1 MKSQDRKPPRLARKF
16 FHWYCSA
23 DLKESIDGDLE
34 ERFYENLRD
43 KGPFRAQTAYW
54 MDVVRLM
61 NRYTLKNKS
70 GSGKAAALHTLR
82 NNLIHSYRFLQRH
95 KHYAFINL
103 CGLSLGLAV
112 TLIISFFIQKELSYD
127 RFFEQSERV
136 LRINNIYTDEQGNV
150 FSLANSSPAFAREFQ
165 KSIPAYQKTT
175 RMRYT
180 MRAHLTH
187 GDASFYEDKGYY
199 ADSLFLEVLP
209 YELLAGD
216 PSRALDEPNSI
227 LITEAMALK
236 YFKSSKPIGKLLTF
250 NGDHPLRVTGILAPL
265 PDNSHLDF
273 DFLISFSTYQVPA
286 DYASDLTSWS
296 WAGFLTYALVA
307 PDTDIPDLT
316 DQTNQLIAAQFG
328 PGGMQITAHLQPL
341 HDIYLGSSRF
351 PDDLN
356 SGLRSGSQF
365 SVYILTI
372 IAVLILAISGFNYA
386 NLSASL
392 SLQRGKEMGIRK
404 VMGANNHSIRWQLF
418 TDALMITTASLAF
431 AYFLIWVAKDL
442 PLLADWGMS
451 YEFPQALRLLPQVF
465 VASIGFALLISTY
478 PALLFS
484 KMPTA
489 SAIKNKLKNFKGGNL
504 TRRALVSIQFC
515 ITLGLIS
522 AALVI
527 KDQLH
532 FISQQNLGID
542 KESVLTV
549 RILPEDMNRHY
560 STLKSALEQN
570 ANIVQVTRN
579 ERLIGDPWP
588 VNMVQLA
595 GQTAAQAKQVVGNQV
610 GLGYLETIGGSM
622 KSGRFFS
629 PDLPADLTNSIVIN
643 QATADLLELE
653 DPVGKEVLFFS
664 NNGPRRIIGV
674 MEDFHF
680 SSLHQEISP
689 MVLIMP
695 FIDLDNITIR
705 VSKGNLSEK
714 VATIEQVWNEVT
726 QGLPLDIK
734 FMNDQIEGLYRT
746 DQQLSSQISY
756 FSALAV
762 FLACLGLY
770 GLISFNTKRRLK
782 EISIR
787 KVIGANPL
795 SLLRLLTQEYFLL
808 LVVAA
813 ALAIPVSYLAL
824 RSWLDTFAY
833 SIKLDPLYFLGAFLA
848 FGAIC
853 FATISRQVLLV
864 VRQNPVKHLME
875 D

>member
-1 MKSQDRKPPRLARKF
+1 MARKF
-16 FHWYCSA
+16 FHWYCNT

-43 KGPFRAQTAYW
+43 KGLLRAKTAYW
-54 MDVVRLM
+54 MDVIRLM
-61 NRYTLKNKS
+61 NRYTLRKRANT
-70 GSGKAAALHTLR
+70 GKTTAFLALR

-95 KHYAFINL
+95 KHYAFLNL

-127 RFFEQSERV
+127 RFFEQSENIFR
-136 LRINNIYTDEQGNV
+136 LNNIYTDEQGNV

-175 RMRYT
+175 RLRYT

-187 GDASFYEDKGYY
+187 GDASFYEDRGYY
-199 ADSLFLEVLP
+199 ADSLFFEVLP
-209 YELLAGD
+209 YQLLAGE
-216 PSRALDEPNSI
+216 PSQVLDEPNSI

-236 YFKSSKPIGKLLTF
+236 YFKSSEPIGKLLTL
-250 NGDHPLRVTGILAPL
+250 NGSQPLKVTGILAPL
-265 PDNSHLDF
+265 PNNSHLDF
-273 DFLISFSTYQVPA
+273 DFLISFSTYQVPSG
-286 DYASDLTSWS
+286 YASDLTSWS

-307 PDTDIPDLT
+307 PDTNIQELN

-328 PGGMQITAHLQPL
+328 PGGTQITTHLQPL

-372 IAVLILAISGFNYA
+372 IAMLILAISGFNYA
-386 NLSASL
+386 NLSASI
-392 SLQRGKEMGIRK
+392 SLQRGREMGIRK
-404 VMGANNHSIRWQLF
+404 VLGANNHSIRWQLF
-418 TDALMITTASLAF
+418 TDALVITIASLVF
-431 AYFLIWVAKDL
+431 AYFLVWLVKDL
-442 PLLADWGMS
+442 PMLADWGMS
-451 YEFPQALRLLPQVF
+451 YKFEQALCSLPQVF
-465 VASIGFALLISTY
+465 AASIVFALLISTY
-478 PALLFS
+478 PALLFA

-532 FISQQNLGID
+532 YISEQNLGID

-549 RILPEDMNRHY
+549 QILPEDMSRHY

-570 ANIVQVTRN
+570 ANIVRVTRN

-588 VNMVQLA
+588 VNMIQLA
-595 GQTAAQAKQVVGNQV
+595 GQASAQAKQVVGNQV
-610 GLGYLETIGGSM
+610 GLDYLETIGGSM

-653 DPVGKEVLFFS
+653 DPVGKETLFFS

-674 MEDFHF
+674 VEDFHF
-680 SSLHQEISP
+680 SSLHQEITP

-705 VSKGNLSEK
+705 VSGGNLSEK
-714 VATIEQVWNEVT
+714 VATIEQIWNEVT

-734 FMNDQIEGLYRT
+734 FMSDQIEALYRA

-762 FLACLGLY
+762 LLACLGLY

-787 KVIGANPL
+787 KVIGANPF

-808 LVVAA
+808 LLAAA
-813 ALAIPVSYLAL
+813 ALAIPISYLAL
-824 RSWLDTFAY
+824 GSWLDTFAY
-833 SIKLDPLYFLGAFLA
+833 SIKLEPFYFLAAFLA
-848 FGAIC
+848 FGTIC
-853 FATISRQVLLV
+853 FATICRQVLLV